1 MRRLVSISLLLLMT
15 AGLGCTYHPDL
26 GKDFQ
31 MSLDGSKYVW
41 EPGVAQGYVHGREI
55 GNPEEIKA
63 VEILYPLMSNSQR
76 PLPGMELYFDPWNVE
91 TGKIISFDR
100 NTPGFELSF
109 RPPYRPSTKEGM
121 VLGYS
126 TKEGEGSAEILI
138 NSMDIRANGTVS
150 GKIVHARL
158 FVYYYNQETGEISK
172 AQKPSVLEIW
182 NFPFEV
188 RLGVAQY

>member
-1 MRRLVSISLLLLMT
+1 MRRLVSIALLLLMS

-31 MSLDGSKYVW
+31 MSLDGSKFVW
-41 EPGVAQGYVHGREI
+41 EPGPALGYVHGFEI
-55 GNPEEIKA
+55 GNPEEIRS
-63 VEILYPLMSNSQR
+63 VEILYPLMRNSQR
-76 PLPGMELYFDPWNVE
+76 PLPGLELYFDPWNVE
-91 TGKIISFDR
+91 TGKIISYDR

-121 VLGYS
+121 VMGYS

-158 FVYYYNQETGEISK
+158 FVYYYNQETGEVTK

>member
-1 MRRLVSISLLLLMT
+1 MRRLVSISLLVLMT

-26 GKDFQ
+26 TQDFQ
-31 MSLDGSKYVW
+31 MCLDGSKYVW
-41 EPGVAQGYVHGREI
+41 EPGVAMGYVHGREI
-55 GNPEEIKA
+55 GNPEEIRS
-63 VEILYPLMSNSQR
+63 VEILYPLMRNSQR
-76 PLPGMELYFDPWNVE
+76 PLPGMELYFDPWTVE
-91 TGKIISFDR
+91 TGKITSFDR
-100 NTPGFELSF
+100 NTRGFELSF

-121 VLGYS
+121 VMGYS
-126 TKEGEGSAEILI
+126 TKEGEGSAEIRI
-138 NSMDIRANGTVS
+138 NTMDIRANGTVS

-158 FVYYYNQETGEISK
+158 FVYYYNQETGEVTK